1 MNKVLKRAYTT
12 RNRPLYDNCF
22 LEAPDGALLSTIDKR
37 KAEWYIKKGLG
48 VEIENEPLRVRLN
61 FEPAGRAVGE
71 VGEYYQS
78 VKKNCCTVCG
88 KDHELIRKNVIPHE
102 YRKYFPNIM
111 KDKMSHDIVLLCT
124 HCHQVSNMSDLKIR
138 RMLEMKCNA
147 PIAQLPDNVDE
158 LQKFKTIRG
167 SARALL
173 KNNNLIPEE
182 RKKELRSVIE
192 EAYPD
197 KIIDDGFL
205 KELLAQAEPEHIN
218 KASSHGEIVVDYY
231 AKNAGIVELE
241 KIFRQHFLDTMNP
254 QHMPSLWNINH
265 NADRLTI
272 RAQEN
277 RIDLKDLK
285 IAGIPSIQVIA
296 PSSPEKIQ
304 ESDFNDEDKGEEVDD
319 DEVDC
324 VSVSSFYSAAGT
336 VDNSSRKFNN
346 DDEKYFSDST
356 TVGSYYESCANSVF
370 DPTEF
375 QSFDDVSEKLDN
387 YSDSST
393 IGSDHDIS
401 DFSQEDDTDT
411 EVEEL
416 QAKKE

>member
-1 MNKVLKRAYTT
+1 M
-12 RNRPLYDNCF
+12 YDNCF

-37 KAEWYIKKGLG
+37 KAEWYVKKGLG
-48 VEIENEPLRVRLN
+48 VEIEKEPLRVRLN

-88 KDHELIRKNVIPHE
+88 KDFDLIRKNVIPHE
-102 YRKYFPNIM
+102 YRKYFPLVM
-111 KDKMSHDIVLLCT
+111 KNKTSHDIVLLCT
-124 HCHQVSNMSDLKIR
+124 HCHHISNISDLKIR
-138 RMLEMKCNA
+138 RMLEEKCNA
-147 PIAQLPDNVDE
+147 PIIQLPDYDDE
-158 LQKFKTIRG
+158 HRKFKTIRS

-173 KNNNLIPEE
+173 KNKNLIPEA
-182 RKKELRSVIE
+182 RIKELSSVIE
-192 EAYPD
+192 EEYPN
-197 KIIDDGFL
+197 KIIDDEFL
-205 KELLAQAEPEHIN
+205 KELLAQNEPEPIQ
-218 KASSHGEIVVDYY
+218 KMISHGEIVVDYY
-231 AKNAGIVELE
+231 AKNGGIVELE
-241 KIFRQHFLDTMNP
+241 IVFRKHFLDTMNP
-254 QHMPSLWNINH
+254 QHLPSLWNINH
-265 NADRLTI
+265 NANRLTI

-277 RIDLKDLK
+277 RIDPEDLK
-285 IAGIPSIQVIA
+285 IAGLIPSIQVIA
-296 PSSPEKIQ
+296 PSSPEKTRKVDLID
-304 ESDFNDEDKGEEVDD
+304 ENNVDNDNEDDD

-336 VDNSSRKFNN
+336 VDNSSRKFNT

-375 QSFDDVSEKLDN
+375 QSFDEMSDKIDN

-393 IGSDHDIS
+393 IGSDHS

-411 EVEEL
+411 EVDDL
-416 QAKKE
+416 QAKK